1 MALKYIQAAS
11 TKELHVTQTHLIW
24 IFVCNFI
31 GKEKYWELMNGQRAL
46 DILDWPVIVIRPP
59 RWHFNGRSE
68 ENNGSRAAQLP
79 ALETDAM
86 HHISC
91 ISFKTLLKAQWIKPW
106 VLKVQNIYPKTGNMP
121 CFSVLRQPA
130 KTDSPL
136 VGCSS
141 TEVMKAPWIL
151 GQFYLTLAGLQPSC
165 NTFLEPG
172 WYPDKVH
179 FTSSKFW
186 YILRRVKWYVSPRW
200 STSSSDLIT

>member
-1 MALKYIQAAS
+1 
-11 TKELHVTQTHLIW
+11 
-24 IFVCNFI
+24 
-31 GKEKYWELMNGQRAL
+31 MNGQRAL

-79 ALETDAM
+79 AWETDAM

-106 VLKVQNIYPKTGNMP
+106 VLKVQN
-121 CFSVLRQPA
+121 RQNAMFKRFPTA
-130 KTDSPL
+130 SQDRFTSGWL
-136 VGCSS
+136 LFHGGG
-141 TEVMKAPWIL
+141 EAPGIL

-186 YILRRVKWYVSPRW
+186 YILRSSRYLRRVKRSVSPWW
-200 STSSSDLIT
+200 STSSLEAHH